1 MGKSGQSNTP
11 DLFDIT
17 AVTTINI
24 ECDPVSHGKAL
35 IKEEYFL

>member
-1 MGKSGQSNTP
+1 MGKSSQSNTP

-24 ECDPVSHGKAL
+24 E
-35 IKEEYFL
+35 